1 MHICHHDKSYTQN
14 PSAQVFRFSLKTE
27 VSFHINVHRKQTTHI
42 YRVILQQGKDLY
54 LNYVLKLVASKII
67 YCPISLRVKRNH
79 FIVILFHSI
88 VAMEAISETSTYLHF
103 SHHFKQDMTNEYAQI
118 MEVRNTCSNYV
129 F

>member
-1 MHICHHDKSYTQN
+1 MYTQETDYPHLQSN
-14 PSAQVFRFSLKTE
+14 ITTRKRSIFELDIKIGSEQNHLFSNYEHK
-27 VSFHINVHRKQTTHI
+27 RKH
-42 YRVILQQGKDLY
+42 L
-54 LNYVLKLVASKII
+54 II
-67 YCPISLRVKRNH
+67 
-79 FIVILFHSI
+79 ILFHSI

>member
-1 MHICHHDKSYTQN
+1 MYTQE
-14 PSAQVFRFSLKTE
+14 TE
-27 VSFHINVHRKQTTHI
+27 YPHLQSNITTRKRSI
-42 YRVILQQGKDLY
+42 FELGI
-54 LNYVLKLVASKII
+54 KIGSEQNK
-67 YCPISLRVKRNH
+67 YEHKRKH